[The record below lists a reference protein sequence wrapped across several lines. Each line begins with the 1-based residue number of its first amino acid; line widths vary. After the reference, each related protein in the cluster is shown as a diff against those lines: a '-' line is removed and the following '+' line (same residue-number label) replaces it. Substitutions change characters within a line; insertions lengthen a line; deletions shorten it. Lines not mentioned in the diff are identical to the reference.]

1 MKKNTKQKIIDSSIE
16 LFSKDSYGKVS
27 IAQICKNAKISNGI
41 IYNYFR
47 NKEELFKFL
56 LEETSNRFEEQLKN
70 IKGDTIQER
79 LEDFIILNFEITK
92 KEFALIRVYREG
104 QYKFIEYEQRLRGV
118 YLKAL
123 NFVYGRELKELE
135 FLFLIS
141 GIRYINISFVK
152 KNINIDEKFLT
163 KILLHGFFEKSD
175 LEVNDF
181 TEMDFYLRI
190 LFNSENKKNK
200 LLDIGEIL
208 FGEKNYYDVTINDI
222 AKEAKI
228 GVGSFYHFYENKE
241 VFLRE
246 IIMKLKKTNICFLK
260 DNIQANFSE
269 NETHILFLYLLLE
282 FYGRSTY
289 KYKILRKSEFIT
301 EDLTNDYNNSLENLY
316 IQTMENN
323 SIYDYHQKQMISSVL
338 LGIAHYMG
346 IEFFFTKNIKNREKF
361 LTEMKY
367 YFSNGIKN

>member
-1 MKKNTKQKIIDSSIE
+1 
-16 LFSKDSYGKVS
+16 
-27 IAQICKNAKISNGI
+27 
-41 IYNYFR
+41 
-47 NKEELFKFL
+47 
-56 LEETSNRFEEQLKN
+56 
-70 IKGDTIQER
+70 
-79 LEDFIILNFEITK
+79 
-92 KEFALIRVYREG
+92 
-104 QYKFIEYEQRLRGV
+104 
-118 YLKAL
+118 
-123 NFVYGRELKELE
+123 
-135 FLFLIS
+135 
-141 GIRYINISFVK
+141 
-152 KNINIDEKFLT
+152 
-163 KILLHGFFEKSD
+163 
-175 LEVNDF
+175 
-181 TEMDFYLRI
+181 MDFYLRI

-246 IIMKLKKTNICFLK
+246 IIMKLKKTNLCFLK
-260 DNIQANFSE
+260 DNIQTNFSE

-289 KYKILRKSEFIT
+289 KYKLLRKSEFIT

-323 SIYDYHQKQMISSVL
+323 SIYNYHQKQMISSVL